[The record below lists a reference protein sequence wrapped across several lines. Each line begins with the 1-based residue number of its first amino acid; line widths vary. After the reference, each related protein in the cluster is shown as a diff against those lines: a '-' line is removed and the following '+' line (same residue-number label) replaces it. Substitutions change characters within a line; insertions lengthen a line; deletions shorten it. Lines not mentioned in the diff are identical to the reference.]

1 MAELH
6 AVIRGLNLA
15 LSWQMK
21 DLELMTDSATVHR
34 WIEDALSGRTPL
46 KTRAANEMLI
56 RRRIATVLALV
67 KEYDLNLTV
76 RLVKSAD
83 NRADILTRV
92 PRRWLAPADP
102 HGLSAGALADVEQ
115 SEKLIVSVH
124 RSIGHPGV
132 RRTLYFVRRRDPTVS
147 KRCVSEVV
155 SKCETCRSI
164 DPAPTKWRQGNL
176 EVDRTWQR
184 PPAERCDTP
193 YDKGTVTKVI
203 SDQAVEIDG
212 MPRHILH
219 IRRRAPPMTF
229 RALCVTYQDR
239 QTAASDSED
248 SVNVR
253 LPPRLDGSQ
262 VESPALPDASGPVQP
277 ETPAEEQIAVSP
289 VEMPRRSARIRRR
302 RRCPSCDWSSGGV
315 CQATD
320 RQCAGGTVCRAPPL
334 AGLIILMT
342 GRMPAPTLRAT
353 WHGSVGASVGRKIT
367 TTRAPGDS

>member
-1 MAELH
+1 MAARLGLRIRFRCAYAPSGNDIAERCH
-6 AVIRGLNLA
+6 RTVKVIAARKNCSVMEAVYVYNVTPRDDSSAATAPANA
-15 LSWQMK
+15 LYRYQVRVR
-21 DLELMTDSATVHR
+21 TVDPVGT
-34 WIEDALSGRTPL
+34 DAL
-46 KTRAANEMLI
+46 
-56 RRRIATVLALV
+56 IAECPHVPGDTVWV
-67 KEYDLNLTV
+67 K
-76 RLVKSAD
+76 
-83 NRADILTRV
+83 
-92 PRRWLAPADP
+92 
-102 HGLSAGALADVEQ
+102 
-115 SEKLIVSVH
+115 
-124 RSIGHPGV
+124 
-132 RRTLYFVRRRDPTVS
+132 
-147 KRCVSEVV
+147 
-155 SKCETCRSI
+155 
-164 DPAPTKWRQGNL
+164 
-176 EVDRTWQR
+176 